1 MSSTNYAQ
9 NILELTFDFLFI
21 LNIHKLLINRT
32 VIVSWV
38 FCMGLVL
45 TQFYVTIRNKVWVF
59 KCFLIL
65 IESLRVGVNY

>member
-45 TQFYVTIRNKVWVF
+45 TQFYVTIRN
-59 KCFLIL
+59 
-65 IESLRVGVNY
+65 